1 MRATVTYFPSFLSS
15 SGLFSGRRPAR
26 ADMQDA
32 DAKRPRRDIIE
43 LNVGGTHF
51 ATGRST
57 LELSGSV

>member
-1 MRATVTYFPSFLSS
+1 
-15 SGLFSGRRPAR
+15 
-26 ADMQDA
+26 MQDA